1 MTILSPIHNLLFIAL
16 SLTCSS
22 DAFAVDIKLPE
33 KIEINLKSEK
43 GLPGLMR
50 YSPYSQ
56 LYQFSNKQVW
66 LQLDFTQRPFESK
79 DALKAIKDHFNYS
92 NIEIRLPQLA
102 TATKQYFTQ
111 LRGPLR
117 DLNIAKSFGNMKDL
131 KLNIADYKEGRL
143 TGTLTGTI
151 TCLTT
156 KTIGRHLRTGDILGA
171 SHKDSP
177 VNIPFTINFDL
188 IVGPNN
194 KTQSKY

>member
-22 DAFAVDIKLPE
+22 DAFAADLKLPE

-43 GLPGLMR
+43 GLPDLMR
-50 YSPYSQ
+50 YSPSWQ
-56 LYQFSNKQVW
+56 LYQFSNEQVW
-66 LQLDFTQRPFESK
+66 LQFDFTERPFESK
-79 DALKAIKDHFNYS
+79 DVLKAIKDHFKYS
-92 NIEIRLPQLA
+92 NIEICLPQLA

-117 DLNIAKSFGNMKDL
+117 DLNTAKSFGNMKDL
-131 KLNIADYKEGRL
+131 KLSIADYKEGRL

-151 TCLTT
+151 TYLTT
-156 KTIGRHLRTGDILGA
+156 KTIGRHLETGDILGA

-194 KTQSKY
+194 KTLSEY